1 MSSTSFEEVVKQLLS
16 TVLKED
22 FEVAAFDVILACVP
36 GDDFE
41 VADIKF
47 SNGQRIGSPTDIFKA
62 VLFTRVTHSLFAY
75 YLQLRSKIELS
86 DEPED
91 CSGFI
96 AFRDRV
102 CNFAWFRS
110 TFQAYFD
117 CVIVPVFNSRISN
130 RLISLFGD
138 EL

>member
-1 MSSTSFEEVVKQLLS
+1 MSTSFEEVVKRLLS
-16 TVLKED
+16 KVLKDD
-22 FEVAAFDVILACVP
+22 FDVAAFDIILARVP
-36 GDDFE
+36 DDDFE

-47 SNGQRIGSPTDIFKA
+47 TNGQRIGSPTDIFKA

-75 YLQLRSKIELS
+75 YLEARMKIELS

-102 CNFAWFRS
+102 CTFTWFMS
-110 TFQAYFD
+110 TFQTYFD